1 MTEGFSLYDDCV
13 MIRLSDEVFANC
25 EAFTC
30 GNSDL
35 DDFFMNDAK
44 KYADELM
51 GKTYCWI
58 TDSRPHK
65 IVALFTLANDSIKT
79 TYLDSSTKNRINRPI
94 DNHKRG
100 RSYPATLI
108 GRVGVNEEFQGLRL
122 GSQLMEFIKD
132 WFRDEDNKT
141 GCRFLVVD
149 AYNNFKTLN
158 FYERNGFKFLH
169 KDDEEE
175 KSFYH
180 INDSVI
186 ATRLMYFDL
195 KIK

>member
-1 MTEGFSLYDDCV
+1 
-13 MIRLSDEVFANC
+13 
-25 EAFTC
+25 
-30 GNSDL
+30 
-35 DDFFMNDAK
+35 
-44 KYADELM
+44 
-51 GKTYCWI
+51 
-58 TDSRPHK
+58 
-65 IVALFTLANDSIKT
+65 
-79 TYLDSSTKNRINRPI
+79 
-94 DNHKRG
+94 
-100 RSYPATLI
+100 
-108 GRVGVNEEFQGLRL
+108 
-122 GSQLMEFIKD
+122 MEFIKD

-158 FYERNGFKFLH
+158 FYERNGFKFLY

>member
-100 RSYPATLI
+100 RSYPAALI

-122 GSQLMEFIKD
+122 GVSLWNSSRIGFEMKIIRQGVAFWLLM
-132 WFRDEDNKT
+132 
-141 GCRFLVVD
+141 
-149 AYNNFKTLN
+149 
-158 FYERNGFKFLH
+158 
-169 KDDEEE
+169 
-175 KSFYH
+175 H
-180 INDSVI
+180 IIIS
-186 ATRLMYFDL
+186 RP
-195 KIK
+195 